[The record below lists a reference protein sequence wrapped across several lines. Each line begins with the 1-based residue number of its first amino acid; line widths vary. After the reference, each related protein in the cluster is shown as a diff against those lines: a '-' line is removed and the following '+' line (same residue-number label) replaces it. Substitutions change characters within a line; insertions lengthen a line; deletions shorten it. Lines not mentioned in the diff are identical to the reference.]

1 MCDFGKDS
9 SVREEP
15 WYRSLTEETIRIKQ
29 DKKELVEKMGVACK
43 RETRMS
49 RASLVILAIGMFILL
64 NVSLATLPAFSI
76 FVWVTIWLGSIGGT
90 LYYYA
95 KHRRL
100 SKMLLTHLS
109 DRI

>member
-1 MCDFGKDS
+1 
-9 SVREEP
+9 
-15 WYRSLTEETIRIKQ
+15 
-29 DKKELVEKMGVACK
+29 MGAACK

-76 FVWVTIWLGSIGGT
+76 FVWLAIWFSSIGGT

-100 SKMLLTHLS
+100 SKMLLTPDS
-109 DRI
+109 DPI